1 MGGVPG
7 RSAVSTVVV
16 RLNKVDKAKGKPRDA
31 QKSDLPIVATKC
43 MKVHGAKGKASLHC
57 FLKLNIQGTGYPNK
71 YGT

>member
-57 FLKLNIQGTGYPNK
+57 FFEIKHTGYWIP
-71 YGT
+71 